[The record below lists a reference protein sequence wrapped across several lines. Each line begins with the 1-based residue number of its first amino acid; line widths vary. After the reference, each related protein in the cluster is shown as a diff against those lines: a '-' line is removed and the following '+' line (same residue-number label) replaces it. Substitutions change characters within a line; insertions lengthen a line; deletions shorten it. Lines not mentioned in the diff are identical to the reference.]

1 MRLSIAGG
9 FNIAGANAT
18 PSIYDTVDFQLAE
31 DLSMVRGAH
40 QIGFGEDWVKSYL
53 NGVSRFNAT
62 GPFTF
67 SGQVTGLRLG

>member
-31 DLSMVRGAH
+31 DLSMVREPIRSASG
-40 QIGFGEDWVKSYL
+40 
-53 NGVSRFNAT
+53 RT
-62 GPFTF
+62 G
-67 SGQVTGLRLG
+67 